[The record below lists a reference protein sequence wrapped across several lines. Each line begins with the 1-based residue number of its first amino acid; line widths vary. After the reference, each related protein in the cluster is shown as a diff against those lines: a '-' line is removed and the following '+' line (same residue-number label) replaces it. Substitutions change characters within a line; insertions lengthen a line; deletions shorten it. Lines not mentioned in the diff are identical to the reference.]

1 MSLLRNDSTTLAK
14 DLPSVVNDDRPEL
27 ETYGKL
33 CNDRPNSADKEGMK
47 NAMKQIDEVVGD

>member
-1 MSLLRNDSTTLAK
+1 MLRNDSTTLAK
-14 DLPSVVNDDRPEL
+14 DLPPVVNDDRPEL

-47 NAMKQIDEVVGD
+47 NAMNQIDKEVND